1 MNWFMCSAA
10 IGSGL
15 DIAVGSAA
23 GALAVVACAPAWL
36 VARDALRRWRASIAR
51 PRMRV
56 LDGRYPVPR
65 RTAWVIPRVR
75 RPVRT

>member
-56 LDGRYPVPR
+56 LEGRYPLQR
-65 RTAWVIPRVR
+65 RQTWVISRVR

>member
-1 MNWFMCSAA
+1 MNWFMSSAA

-15 DIAVGSAA
+15 DIAIGSAA

-36 VARDALRRWRASIAR
+36 AARDALRRWRASMER

-56 LDGRYPVPR
+56 LDGRRSVPR
-65 RTAWVIPRVR
+65 RPTWVIPRVR